1 MKTRTY
7 RPPRRRLVLEAER
20 DEIRNAPELLMLERE
35 LHAVQRAT
43 GQLRRYCNRSPLRGR
58 SLGADTLLGEVENNL
73 RNAGQ
78 FVRLAVE
85 AAEGRGPFARVTR

>member
-1 MKTRTY
+1 MRTKNY
-7 RPPRRRLVLEAER
+7 RSPSSRTALDAER
-20 DEIRNAPELLMLERE
+20 DQIRNTPELLMLERE

-43 GQLRRYCNRSPLRGR
+43 GQLRRYCIRSPLRGR

-85 AAEGRGPFARVTR
+85 AAEGRGPFAKVAR